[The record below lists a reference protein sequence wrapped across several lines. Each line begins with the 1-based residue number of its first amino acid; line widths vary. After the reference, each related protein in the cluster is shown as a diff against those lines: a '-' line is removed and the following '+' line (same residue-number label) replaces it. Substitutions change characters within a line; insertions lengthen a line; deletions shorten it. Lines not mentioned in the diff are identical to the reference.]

1 MKLLNWND
9 FIVYSPLNKT
19 ATFLPLFLPM
29 CQKMPDTDLTIS
41 MLLHLLL
48 IEMDQKYDMEQGQ
61 GWQGKKLSPG
71 NLKFPT
77 CKFT

>member
-1 MKLLNWND
+1 
-9 FIVYSPLNKT
+9 
-19 ATFLPLFLPM
+19 
-29 CQKMPDTDLTIS
+29 